1 MTQAR
6 EKALLDS
13 VVVQLRVPDL
23 KYALGDEPP
32 QILSQEQ
39 ESALRIRWE
48 DSEKSTLIRLFDE
61 SAAFAPNILNT
72 AFFVDRIFDVW
83 MRKNNLHE
91 ELNGALGQAR
101 LDVFLLLHKAK
112 SKSTRLKKVS
122 QLFDA
127 IAELALGWMPHPQ
140 RSKTLYLEGIGA
152 ALAQLQRDIDA
163 SSVQWQQF
171 ATTQSQKLE
180 KVRSRLVVTEETKAQ
195 LRFAH
200 CRAVHYTNRLIHQRT
215 FSDRV
220 ARFIEQHYVALLSHA
235 YLQAEPDDVERI
247 EELLKKFIAVFCV
260 KGNAAFKFAD
270 SLLDEVSA
278 ACEQYGV
285 SVDATERESLE
296 NDMVR
301 ILQKQNVEESQQCA
315 ITCDDPLLDAGQALT
330 DCNTWYVTED
340 GIRQHATAVFEAT
353 HQVLFTNYLGM
364 KITVLTRNEL
374 AHAEQTRTIK
384 PLKCESSF
392 SDVCASAVSG
402 LSKIAETQKKARVAA
417 AEKAK
422 QEAERLLEERRVADE
437 EAKNRA
443 DEIARRTKEIKLKQ
457 AEKKRLEQEQLLRDT
472 LSKLQLGAWI
482 AVVNDESGK
491 KDRYKLA
498 VKFSARRKFL
508 FVDKLGIRKLE
519 FDEDSLIQSI
529 IAGKVEIL
537 SDGAEFEDSL
547 ERVVSRIRMAK

>member
-1 MTQAR
+1 ML
-6 EKALLDS
+6 E
-13 VVVQLRVPDL
+13 DL
-23 KYALGDEPP
+23 T
-32 QILSQEQ
+32 S
-39 ESALRIRWE
+39 
-48 DSEKSTLIRLFDE
+48 
-61 SAAFAPNILNT
+61 
-72 AFFVDRIFDVW
+72 
-83 MRKNNLHE
+83 
-91 ELNGALGQAR
+91 
-101 LDVFLLLHKAK
+101 
-112 SKSTRLKKVS
+112 
-122 QLFDA
+122 
-127 IAELALGWMPHPQ
+127 
-140 RSKTLYLEGIGA
+140 
-152 ALAQLQRDIDA
+152 
-163 SSVQWQQF
+163 
-171 ATTQSQKLE
+171 
-180 KVRSRLVVTEETKAQ
+180 
-195 LRFAH
+195 
-200 CRAVHYTNRLIHQRT
+200 
-215 FSDRV
+215 
-220 ARFIEQHYVALLSHA
+220 
-235 YLQAEPDDVERI
+235 
-247 EELLKKFIAVFCV
+247 
-260 KGNAAFKFAD
+260 
-270 SLLDEVSA
+270 
-278 ACEQYGV
+278 
-285 SVDATERESLE
+285 
-296 NDMVR
+296 
-301 ILQKQNVEESQQCA
+301 
-315 ITCDDPLLDAGQALT
+315 DAGQALT